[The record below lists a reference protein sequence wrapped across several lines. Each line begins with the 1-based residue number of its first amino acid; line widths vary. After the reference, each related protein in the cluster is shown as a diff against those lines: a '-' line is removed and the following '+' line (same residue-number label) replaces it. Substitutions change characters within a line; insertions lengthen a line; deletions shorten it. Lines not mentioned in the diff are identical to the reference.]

1 MSSNTIEQARIQ
13 RAEAVSFIKE
23 RLPINPE
30 YLLILGTGLGEL
42 AENMTINLELPYKDI
57 PHFPVSTVESHTGK
71 LLMGYLGGKPVM
83 AMQGRFHYYEGYSMN
98 QIVFPIRVAKMLG
111 IQTLLVSNACG
122 GLNPNFERGDI
133 MLINDHINF
142 LGDNPLIGANDPDL
156 GPRFP
161 DMSQPYT
168 KHLLVTANQVALD
181 AGIKIHQGVYLA
193 VSGPMLETKAE
204 YRYMRQLGADA
215 VGMSTVPEVIA
226 AVHMGMN
233 VLGVSVITDECFPD
247 SLKPVS
253 LDDVLNAAAMAKPQ
267 LTRIVVGML
276 ERL

>member
-226 AVHMGMN
+226 AVHMGMK

>member
-23 RLPINPE
+23 HLPINPE

-42 AENMTINLELPYKDI
+42 AEEMKIELELPYKDI

-122 GLNPNFERGDI
+122 GLNPNFQRGDI

-168 KHLLVTANQVALD
+168 KHLLIAANQVALD

-204 YRYMRQLGADA
+204 YRYMRQLGADV

-226 AVHMGMN
+226 AVHMGMK
-233 VLGVSVITDECFPD
+233 VLGISVITDECFPD
-247 SLKPVS
+247 SLEPVS

-267 LTRIVVGML
+267 LTRIVVGLL

>member
-42 AENMTINLELPYKDI
+42 AEEMTINLELPYKDI

-181 AGIKIHQGVYLA
+181 ARIKIHQGVYLA

-226 AVHMGMN
+226 AVHMGMK

-247 SLKPVS
+247 SLEPVS